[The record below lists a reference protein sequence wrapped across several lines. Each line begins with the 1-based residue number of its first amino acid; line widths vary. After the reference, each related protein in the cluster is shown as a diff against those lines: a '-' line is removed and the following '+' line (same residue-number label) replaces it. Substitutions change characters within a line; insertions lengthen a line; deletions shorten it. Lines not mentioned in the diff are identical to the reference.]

1 MRVLIVE
8 DEAPL
13 RRALGI
19 NLRSN
24 GYDVLL
30 AATGA
35 EGLAQAASEHPD
47 AVILDLGLPDIDGM
61 EVIEGIRG
69 WSGVPLIVLSAR
81 HTSQEKV
88 RALDAGADDYLTK
101 PFNMDELLARV
112 RVAARR
118 NSTAAVEESA
128 TVVTDD
134 FEIDLAAKQVMRD
147 GAPVRLTPTEW
158 AIVETLVRH
167 PRELVSQ
174 RQLLLDVWGPAY
186 SSETNYLRVYLT
198 HVRRKLEPDPRHPRY
213 FITEPGMGYRFDP

>member
-1 MRVLIVE
+1 MRVLIIE

-35 EGLAQAASEHPD
+35 EGLAHAASEHPD

-112 RVAARR
+112 RVAVRR
-118 NSTAAVEESA
+118 TPAAGTESTVRTA
-128 TVVTDD
+128 D
-134 FEIDLAAKQVMRD
+134 FEIDLAAKQVTRD
-147 GAPVRLTPTEW
+147 GTPVRLTPTEW

-198 HVRRKLEPDPRHPRY
+198 HVRRKLEPDPRRPRY
-213 FITEPGMGYRFDP
+213 FITEPGMGYRFEP

>member
-1 MRVLIVE
+1 MRVLIIE
-8 DEAPL
+8 DEVPL

-30 AATGA
+30 AANGA
-35 EGLAQAASEHPD
+35 EGLAHAASEHPD

-112 RVAARR
+112 RVAVRR
-118 NSTAAVEESA
+118 APAAGTESTVRTA
-128 TVVTDD
+128 D
-134 FEIDLAAKQVMRD
+134 FEIDLAAKQVIRD
-147 GAPVRLTPTEW
+147 GTSVRLTPTEW

-198 HVRRKLEPDPRHPRY
+198 HVRRKLEPDPRRPRY
-213 FITEPGMGYRFDP
+213 FITEPGMGYRFEP